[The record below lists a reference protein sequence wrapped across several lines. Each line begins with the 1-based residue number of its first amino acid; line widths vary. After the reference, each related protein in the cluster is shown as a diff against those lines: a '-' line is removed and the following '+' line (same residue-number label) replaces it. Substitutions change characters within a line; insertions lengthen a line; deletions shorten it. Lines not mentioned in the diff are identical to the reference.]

1 MEFTL
6 RIIYVDFISVFIRIM
21 DGLTNNAS
29 NSSPISRLIPVLIF
43 TAGLIALY
51 FLYQYLF
58 GPKTGQSYPLITK
71 SQPAMIS
78 DTTKAPYFASDKL
91 PLLYEGGEFTVTTWI
106 YINDW
111 SYRRGL
117 NKSIINLGGKTG
129 DILRIYLGGNKPKLY
144 VRFHTY
150 EEVTSNVNGSA
161 SGGNGNNNTLGGSD
175 NKGTIVSTTPPS
187 TPIQSDNLSVATRT
201 STFENQV
208 IEGGL
213 LESSDICDLPEIP
226 LQRWVNITVAANG
239 KTVDVY
245 LDGKLSRS
253 CILPRP
259 FKVPATY
266 GATLLGFGGFG
277 GQLSTTTMYDAAL
290 NPEQVY
296 KNYMAGPEPVTSIGD
311 WFSAT
316 FLPGVNIS
324 VTTQ

>member
-78 DTTKAPYFASDKL
+78 DPTKAPYFASDKL

-111 SYRRGL
+111 KYRNGY
-117 NKSIINLGGKTG
+117 NKSIMILGGTTD

-150 EEVTSNVNGSA
+150 EAVIPA
-161 SGGNGNNNTLGGSD
+161 GNPPS
-175 NKGTIVSTTPPS
+175 STPPSSTPPSSTPPSSTPPS

-277 GQLSTTTMYDAAL
+277 GQLSTTTIYDAAL

>member
-1 MEFTL
+1 MEFAL
-6 RIIYVDFISVFIRIM
+6 CIIYTDFISVFIRIM
-21 DGLTNNAS
+21 DGLTNNTS
-29 NSSPISRLIPVLIF
+29 NSSPVTRLIPVLIF

-58 GPKTGQSYPLITK
+58 GPKSGQSYPLITK
-71 SQPAMIS
+71 TQPAMLV
-78 DTTKAPYFASDKL
+78 DTSKAPYFASDKL
-91 PLLYEGGEFTVTTWI
+91 PIMYEGGEFTASTWI

-111 SYRRGL
+111 SYRRGK
-117 NKSIINLGGKTG
+117 NKSVLTIGGNDG
-129 DILRIYLGGNKPKLY
+129 DVLRIYLGGNKPNLY
-144 VRFHTY
+144 VRFNTY
-150 EEVTSNVNGSA
+150 EAGSAVNGTPSPNQGA
-161 SGGNGNNNTLGGSD
+161 MGATLGNNPNSPPT
-175 NKGTIVSTTPPS
+175 STTPPS
-187 TPIQSDNLSVATRT
+187 TPVDSEDLRAATRA
-201 STFENQV
+201 STFSSTV
-208 IEGGL
+208 TSSL
-213 LESSDICDLPEIP
+213 LESSNICDLPEVP

-253 CILPRP
+253 CVLPRP
-259 FKVPATY
+259 FKVPNTY

-277 GQLSTTTMYDAAL
+277 GELSTTTMYDAAL

-316 FLPGVNIS
+316 FLPGISVS

>member
-1 MEFTL
+1 
-6 RIIYVDFISVFIRIM
+6 M

-29 NSSPISRLIPVLIF
+29 NSSPITRLIPVLIF

-71 SQPAMIS
+71 TQPAMIS
-78 DTTKAPYFASDKL
+78 DLTKAPYFASDKL
-91 PLLYEGGEFTVTTWI
+91 PVLYEGGEFTTSTWI

-111 SYRRGL
+111 SYRRGM
-117 NKSIINLGGKTG
+117 NKSIIRIGGTDS

-150 EEVTSNVNGSA
+150 EGVTSTGASGGSGSASA
-161 SGGNGNNNTLGGSD
+161 SGGSGPT
-175 NKGTIVSTTPPS
+175 GTPASTTPPP
-187 TPIQSDNLSVATRT
+187 TTIQSDNLSVATRA
-201 STFENQV
+201 STFDNPI
-208 IEGGL
+208 IEGSL

-226 LQRWVNITVAANG
+226 LQKWVNITVAANG

-259 FKVPATY
+259 FKVPSTY
-266 GATLLGFGGFG
+266 GATLLGYGGFG

-311 WFSAT
+311 WFSST
-316 FLPGVNIS
+316 FLPGISVS

>member
-78 DTTKAPYFASDKL
+78 DPTKAPYLASDKL

-111 SYRRGL
+111 RYRNRN
-117 NKSIINLGGKTG
+117 NKSIMNLGGTTD

-150 EEVTSNVNGSA
+150 EANTTATSSA
-161 SGGNGNNNTLGGSD
+161 NNPPAN
-175 NKGTIVSTTPPS
+175 NPPS
-187 TPIQSDNLSVATRT
+187 TPIQSDNLSVATRA
-201 STFENQV
+201 STFDNPV
-208 IEGGL
+208 IEGSL

-266 GATLLGFGGFG
+266 GATLLGYGGFG